1 MRLRLSQPLPLF
13 LGLGLLAALAAFSFR
28 DIGLT
33 GPGLALAGGLAGAAL
48 WKAAFGF
55 TASWRDLVL
64 EGRTQGLRIQILM
77 FAVTGLVALP
87 LIANDVVRGALAPV
101 GVAVVLGAFLFGI
114 GMQIAGTCASG
125 SMFGAGGGN
134 LRAMVIIL
142 GFVIGVGGAVASYEH
157 WSLWPILPTVS
168 LTHSFGA
175 AGAVIAHLALCG
187 VVLLA
192 AIAYE
197 RSRRGKVAGFLDD
210 AEQARTSGRWPLLWG
225 AAGLGLAALLILVIS
240 GRPWALISA
249 YALWSSKLMASF
261 GADVSFWEHWAA
273 NPTALDKSIFADAA
287 SVTDLGAILGA
298 LVAAALSGG
307 FALRGGL
314 PLRQLA
320 LPLIGGIIMGFGA
333 RLSVGCNIGAFFSG
347 IMSGSLH
354 GWVWGVSALAG
365 SWLAIAVMTRRA
377 KATSSDVSAG
387 VKPAATISATPA
399 SA

>member
-1 MRLRLSQPLPLF
+1 MSARLSQPVPLIIGII
-13 LGLGLLAALAAFSFR
+13 LLAGLAALSFR
-28 DIGLT
+28 ELGLT
-33 GPGLALAGGLAGAAL
+33 GAGLALAGGLAGGAL

-77 FAVTGLVALP
+77 FAITGLIALP
-87 LIANDVVRGALAPV
+87 LIANEVVRGALAPV
-101 GVAVVLGAFLFGI
+101 GVAVVLGAFLFGV

-134 LRAMVIIL
+134 VRAMVIIL
-142 GFVIGVGGAVASYEH
+142 GFVIGVGLAVASYEQ
-157 WSLWPILPTVS
+157 WSVWPILPTVS
-168 LTHSFGA
+168 LTHSLGA
-175 AGAVIAHLALCG
+175 TGAVLAHLALCG
-187 VVLLA
+187 IVLA
-192 AIAYE
+192 ALLVYE
-197 RSRRGKVAGFLDD
+197 RIRRGRIAPLMDD
-210 AEQARTSGRWPLLWG
+210 AESARASGRWPLLWG
-225 AAGLGLAALLILVIS
+225 AIGLGIAALLILMIS

-249 YALWSSKLMASF
+249 YALWSSKLMALA

-273 NPTALDKSIFADAA
+273 NQDALDKSILADAA
-287 SVTDLGAILGA
+287 SVTDIGAVLGA
-298 LVAAALSGG
+298 LIAAALSGG
-307 FALRGGL
+307 FALRNGL

-354 GWVWGVSALAG
+354 GWIWGAFALLG
-365 SWLAIAVMTRRA
+365 SWLAIRLMTGR
-377 KATSSDVSAG
+377 KSSDVPAG
-387 VKPAATISATPA
+387 VETTATTAVSATPA

>member
-1 MRLRLSQPLPLF
+1 MSLRLSQPLPL
-13 LGLGLLAALAAFSFR
+13 LIGLALLATLAALSFR
-28 DIGLT
+28 EIGLT

-55 TASWRDLVL
+55 TASWRDLLL
-64 EGRTQGLRIQILM
+64 EGRTQGLRVQILM
-77 FAVTGLVALP
+77 FAVTGLFALP
-87 LIANDVVRGALAPV
+87 LIANEVVRGALAPV
-101 GVAVVLGAFLFGI
+101 GVAVVFGAFLFGI

-134 LRAMVIIL
+134 IRAMVIIL
-142 GFVIGVGGAVASYEH
+142 GFVIGVGLAVASYEH

-175 AGAVIAHLALCG
+175 TGAVLVHLALCG
-187 VVLLA
+187 VVLA
-192 AIAYE
+192 ALLVYE
-197 RSRRGKVAGFLDD
+197 RIRRGRIAPLMDD
-210 AEQARTSGRWPLLWG
+210 AKAARTAGRWPLLWG
-225 AAGLGLAALLILVIS
+225 AVGLGIAALLILLIS

-249 YALWSSKLMASF
+249 YALWSSKLMALA

-273 NPTALDKSIFADAA
+273 NPNVLDKSILADAA
-287 SVTDLGAILGA
+287 SVTDIGAIFGA
-298 LVAAALSGG
+298 LIAAALSGG
-307 FALRGGL
+307 FALRNGL

-320 LPLIGGIIMGFGA
+320 LPLIGGIIMGLGA

-354 GWVWGVSALAG
+354 GWIWGVSALLG
-365 SWLAIAVMTRRA
+365 SWVAIRLMTGRGW
-377 KATSSDVSAG
+377 SDVAAG
-387 VKPAATISATPA
+387 VKPTTATPA